1 MEYERI
7 AQRALRPFI
16 LVAMRSASSTCALR
30 YVFSLDLKPLT
41 LNLKRFTFNLVPLP
55 LRLTSFNP
63 FRYALCALRYA
74 LFTFNL
80 GPFACYL
87 T

>member
-1 MEYERI
+1 MMEYERI
-7 AQRALRPFI
+7 EQRAFHPCRYALCVFYLRLAPYDMF
-16 LVAMRSASSTCALR
+16 
-30 YVFSLDLKPLT
+30 FPLT

-63 FRYALCALRYA
+63 FRYAPCALRYA